1 MIVREAATN
10 IQRHAGATHA
20 SVEIRPARQRRGG
33 AVALK
38 VSDNGRGGH
47 AARGNG
53 LAGIG
58 ERVRA
63 LGGTL
68 EIDSPPGAGTV
79 LRAQLPVQP

>member
-1 MIVREAATN
+1 
-10 IQRHAGATHA
+10 
-20 SVEIRPARQRRGG
+20 
-33 AVALK
+33 VALC
-38 VSDNGRGGH
+38 VSDNGRGGIT
-47 AARGNG
+47 ARGNG

-79 LRAQLPVQP
+79 LRAWLPVTS

>member
-1 MIVREAATN
+1 VREAAMN
-10 IQRHAGATHA
+10 IQRHAGATQA
-20 SVEIRPARQRRGG
+20 SVEIRSAGAGAAG

-38 VSDNGRGGH
+38 VSDNGRGGI
-47 AARGNG
+47 ASRGNG
-53 LAGIG
+53 LVGIG

>member
-1 MIVREAATN
+1 
-10 IQRHAGATHA
+10 
-20 SVEIRPARQRRGG
+20 
-33 AVALK
+33 VAHK
-38 VSDNGRGGH
+38 VSDNGRGGI
-47 AARGNG
+47 ASRGNG
-53 LAGIG
+53 LVGIG